1 MDIFLAKLST
11 FGNALPGDITQGL
24 IWGIMAIGVFITYK
38 ILDFADLT
46 VDGTLGLGGVVA
58 VVLISNGVPVPVAML
73 IALLR
78 VCAPR
83 CSIPC
88 SVFRAYLRV
97 S

>member
-58 VVLISNGVPVPVAML
+58 VVLFQTACLFPWL
-73 IALLR
+73 CLLH
-78 VCAPR
+78 
-83 CSIPC
+83 S
-88 SVFRAYLRV
+88 
-97 S
+97 